1 MMASAAGHRHYHQS
15 TQQCGG
21 GGFAVSQSLGKPTS
35 SSAASSGTSY
45 IHIIAAPNAA
55 NGERYFSSEK
65 GHSVTAGSI
74 RTPHNRNLR

>member
-45 IHIIAAPNAA
+45 IHIIAARMLQTA
-55 NGERYFSSEK
+55 NVIFRARK
-65 GHSVTAGSI
+65 VI
-74 RTPHNRNLR
+74 L